1 MSLICK
7 IWYEKKSSLL
17 HFDIL
22 QMTVPFHL
30 LWLNEFSRETATF
43 IFFAMT
49 GYKFRP
55 TIANPYFQV
64 ASDVD
69 DDDTD
74 IV

>member
-1 MSLICK
+1 
-7 IWYEKKSSLL
+7 
-17 HFDIL
+17 
-22 QMTVPFHL
+22 MTVPFNF
-30 LWLNEFSRETATF
+30 LWLNEFSKETATF
-43 IFFAMT
+43 VFFVMT

-64 ASDVD
+64 ASDID

>member
-1 MSLICK
+1 
-7 IWYEKKSSLL
+7 
-17 HFDIL
+17 
-22 QMTVPFHL
+22 
-30 LWLNEFSRETATF
+30 
-43 IFFAMT
+43 MT

>member
-1 MSLICK
+1 
-7 IWYEKKSSLL
+7 
-17 HFDIL
+17 
-22 QMTVPFHL
+22 MTVPFHL
-30 LWLNEFSRETATF
+30 LWLNEFSKETAAF
-43 IFFAMT
+43 VFFVMT

-69 DDDTD
+69 EDDTD

>member
-1 MSLICK
+1 MSLNCELL
-7 IWYEKKSSLL
+7 YEKQQFITK
-17 HFDIL
+17 FQYF